1 MILGYVAAAAV
12 FLVIYLGVYRPL
24 FPHRD
29 PGDIGDVI
37 AVVQSVR
44 LQELERLLSDE
55 MSELMSRGLTES
67 EQRRAQRERR
77 RAVSARLEPLT
88 INVRLCLAFT
98 REKVADIRGVDPEAF
113 TERQWLLQHALQ
125 KAQSC
130 SLLLTFAKA
139 TRLLMPWDVQRFL
152 KFHRETVM
160 HEIRELMVLF
170 VRLSGTYGEHH
181 RENLLAALDAW
192 ELVDEST

>member
-1 MILGYVAAAAV
+1 MILGYLVAAAV
-12 FLVIYLGVYRPL
+12 FLLIYVGVYRPL
-24 FPHRD
+24 FPKRD

-37 AVVQSVR
+37 AVVQNVR

-55 MSELMSRGLTES
+55 MSRLMWRDLTES
-67 EQRRAQRERR
+67 EQRRVQRERG
-77 RAVSARLEPLT
+77 RAIAARLEPLT
-88 INVRLCLAFT
+88 TNVRLCLAFT
-98 REKVADIRGVDPEAF
+98 RKRAMEIRGTDPGAF
-113 TERQWLLQHALQ
+113 TEREWLLQHTFQ

-160 HEIRELMVLF
+160 HETREVMVLF
-170 VRLSGTYGEHH
+170 VKLSETYGEHH

-192 ELVDEST
+192 ELIDESI